1 MEGVWE
7 VNKGLDSGDLKV
19 EDQYMVLQL
28 YQMMQN
34 KTSFSI
40 ITEVKLLY
48 EIQSMGIVREEKRFK
63 ICILVEDTQLN

>member
-1 MEGVWE
+1 M
-7 VNKGLDSGDLKV
+7 NKGLDSGDLKV

>member
-1 MEGVWE
+1 M
-7 VNKGLDSGDLKV
+7 NKGLDSGDLKV

-48 EIQSMGIVREEKRFK
+48 EIQSMGIVREEKLFK